1 MAYRCVFG
9 AYARGLRG
17 VRYGWL
23 VAKREWSRAKARDE
37 PPMGGDRGEW
47 HDPKRDGLLPE
58 ASTRLIP
65 GTASKNRV
73 SNTTKRY
80 LLVYILCDLNK
91 AQ

>member
-1 MAYRCVFG
+1 
-9 AYARGLRG
+9 
-17 VRYGWL
+17 
-23 VAKREWSRAKARDE
+23 
-37 PPMGGDRGEW
+37 MGGDRGEW